1 MPTLD
6 PIRPLP
12 ADDDALRAALAD
24 CELAPLLPAVAHLT
38 GDLSL
43 LRDELRPAPGAFMQ
57 PPSLT
62 PEQQAAVV
70 DRACTALTQ
79 WRDAGMPPA
88 PPTTEADLVRL
99 MEFAIGETPDR
110 MYLGLLEEELEP
122 GGVDLRAPQWHK
134 DELDAASDGPR
145 PFLVAIIGAG
155 MSGLLTAHRLQQ
167 AGVDFVI
174 LEKNDD
180 VGGTWWENTYPGC
193 RVDVPNHLY
202 SYSFAQRADWEY
214 RFTPQTLLIDYFR
227 EVADHFGLREHIRFG
242 TEVASAV
249 YDETT
254 DRWNLTLRTD
264 AGEETL
270 LADALVSA
278 VGQLNR
284 PRLPDIEGRD
294 SFTGPSFHSA
304 QWDHDVALAGRRVAV
319 IGTAASAV
327 QLMPHVSDAVRA
339 ADGDGELL
347 IFQRSPNWIS
357 TNPAYTQPLPSGVRW
372 MATHVPGYLQWYRFT
387 LFWGLTEGGLPA
399 CRVDPGW
406 HGDGRSVSEL
416 NDLLRQFS
424 TAGIEAQLADRPDLL
439 EVSIPP
445 YPPMAKRML
454 IDDGRWW
461 ATLKADTT
469 TLVTDRIARITPT
482 GIVTV
487 DTEGKE
493 VEHAVDVIVYA
504 TGFLASDFLLPMRV
518 IGVGGVDLH
527 EWWSDNPRAYLGV
540 TIPHFPKLFCLYGP
554 NTNIVANGSI
564 IFFSE
569 CGARY
574 AVDCIRLLLESGASR
589 LDLREDVLD
598 AFSRK
603 VDEGNANMAWG
614 ASDARSW
621 YQNRSGKVTQN
632 WPFNLVEYWERT
644 RQVDP
649 ADYVTT

>member
-6 PIRPLP
+6 PIQPLP

-24 CELAPLLPAVAHLT
+24 CELAPLLAAVAHLT

-57 PPSLT
+57 PATLT

-70 DRACTALTQ
+70 EVAFGALVR

-88 PPTTEADLVRL
+88 PATSEADLVRL

-122 GGVDLRAPQWHK
+122 GGVDLRAPQWTK
-134 DELDAASDGPR
+134 GALAPDRDFR
-145 PFLVAIIGAG
+145 VAIIGAG

-174 LEKNDD
+174 IEKNDD

-202 SYSFAQRADWEY
+202 SYSFAQRADWEF
-214 RFTPQTLLIDYFR
+214 RFTPQKLLIDYFR
-227 EVADHFGLREHIRFG
+227 EVADDFGLREHIRFG
-242 TEVASAV
+242 TEVASAA
-249 YDETT
+249 YDEATEQ
-254 DRWNLTLRTD
+254 WHLALRGPS
-264 AGEETL
+264 GEETL
-270 LADALVSA
+270 VADALVSA

-284 PRLPDIEGRD
+284 PRYPDIDGRA
-294 SFTGPSFHSA
+294 SFAGPSFHSA
-304 QWDHDVALAGRRVAV
+304 RWDDSVDLAGKRVAV

-327 QLMPHVSDAVRA
+327 QLMPHVSDRVGP
-339 ADGDGELL
+339 ADGGGELL

-357 TNPAYTQPLPSGVRW
+357 TNPQYTQPLPAGVRW

-399 CRVDPGW
+399 CRVDPAWNNG
-406 HGDGRSVSEL
+406 GKSVSEI
-416 NDLLRQFS
+416 NDLLRQFA
-424 TAGIEAQLADRPDLL
+424 TAGIEAELADRPDLL
-439 EVSIPP
+439 AVAIPP

-461 ATLKADTT
+461 QTLKADTT
-469 TLVTDRIARITPT
+469 TLVTDHIARITPT
-482 GIVTV
+482 GVVTV
-487 DTEGKE
+487 DDSGVE
-493 VEHAVDVIVYA
+493 VAHEVDVIIYA
-504 TGFLASDFLLPMRV
+504 TGFQASDFLLPMQV
-518 IGVGGVDLH
+518 TGAGGVDLH
-527 EWWSDNPRAYLGV
+527 QWWADNPRAYLGV

-574 AVDCIRLLLESGASR
+574 AVDCIRLLLETGSSR

-598 AFSRK
+598 AFSQH

-614 ASDARSW
+614 ASDAKSW
-621 YQNRSGKVTQN
+621 YKNRTGKVTQN

-644 RQVDP
+644 RAVDP
-649 ADYVTT
+649 TDYSLT

>member
-6 PIRPLP
+6 PIQPLP
-12 ADDDALRAALAD
+12 DDDDALRAALAD
-24 CELAPLLPAVAHLT
+24 CELAPLLAAVAHLT
-38 GDLSL
+38 GDRSL
-43 LRDELRPAPGAFMQ
+43 LREELRPAPGGFMQ
-57 PPSLT
+57 PASLT
-62 PEQQAAVV
+62 PEQQAVV
-70 DRACTALTQ
+70 IDSAFSALTA
-79 WRDAGMPPA
+79 WRDAGRPPA
-88 PPTTEADLVRL
+88 PPTSEADLVHL

-134 DELDAASDGPR
+134 ADLASPR
-145 PFLVAIIGAG
+145 DFLVAIVGAG

-174 LEKNDD
+174 IEKNDE

-214 RFTPQTLLIDYFR
+214 RFTPQRLLIDYFR
-227 EVADHFGLREHIRFG
+227 EVADHFGLRDHIRFG
-242 TEVASAV
+242 TEVASAT
-249 YDETT
+249 YDEATEK
-254 DRWNLTLRTD
+254 WQLSLRT
-264 AGEETL
+264 AGANGSGDETL
-270 LADALVSA
+270 VADAVVSA

-284 PRLPDIEGRD
+284 PRLPDIQGRD
-294 SFTGPSFHSA
+294 TFTGPSFHSA
-304 QWDHDVALAGRRVAV
+304 HWDDSVALAGRRVAV

-327 QLMPHVSDAVRA
+327 QLMPHVSDRA
-339 ADGDGELL
+339 GAEGELL

-357 TNPAYTQPLPSGVRW
+357 TNPAYTQPLPDGLRW

-399 CRVDPGW
+399 CRVDPNWDDG
-406 HGDGRSVSEL
+406 GRSVSEV
-416 NDLLRQFS
+416 NDLLRQFA
-424 TAGIEAQLADRPDLL
+424 TAGIEAQLADRPEILA
-439 EVSIPP
+439 VAIPP

-469 TLVTDRIARITPT
+469 TLVTDHIARITPS

-487 DTEGKE
+487 DASGDE
-493 VEHAVDVIVYA
+493 VEHGVDVIVYA
-504 TGFLASDFLLPMRV
+504 TGFRASDFLLPMHV
-518 IGVGGVDLH
+518 TGVGGVDLH

-574 AVDCIRLLLESGASR
+574 AVDCIRLLLETGSSR

-598 AFSRK
+598 AFGK
-603 VDEGNANMAWG
+603 LVDEGNANMAWG
-614 ASDARSW
+614 ASDAKSW
-621 YQNRSGKVTQN
+621 YKNRTGKVTQN

-644 RQVDP
+644 KQVNP
-649 ADYVTT
+649 ADYQLT

>member
-6 PIRPLP
+6 PIQPLP
-12 ADDDALRAALAD
+12 ADDAALRGALTD

-38 GDLSL
+38 GDHSL
-43 LRDELRPAPGAFMQ
+43 LRDDLRPAPGGFMQ
-57 PPSLT
+57 PPSLNE
-62 PEQQAAVV
+62 EQQAAVV
-70 DRACTALTQ
+70 DTAFAALTR
-79 WRDAGMPPA
+79 WRDAGRPPA
-88 PPTTEADLVRL
+88 PVTSEADLVRL
-99 MEFAIGETPDR
+99 MEFAIGESVDP

-134 DELDAASDGPR
+134 RDLAPDRA
-145 PFLVAIIGAG
+145 FTVAIIGAG

-174 LEKNDD
+174 VEKNDD

-202 SYSFAQRADWEY
+202 SYSFAQRADWQF
-214 RFTPQTLLIDYFR
+214 RFTPQTLLIEYFR

-249 YDETT
+249 YDEVTEQ
-254 DRWNLTLRTD
+254 WQLALRGPGATGD
-264 AGEETL
+264 ADETL
-270 LADALVSA
+270 VADALVSA

-284 PRLPDIEGRD
+284 PRFPDIEGRD
-294 SFTGPSFHSA
+294 SFAGPSFHSA
-304 QWDHDVALAGRRVAV
+304 RWDHSVPLAGRKVAV

-327 QLMPHVSDAVRA
+327 QLMPHVSDQVGP
-339 ADGDGELL
+339 DGNLL

-357 TNPAYTQPLPSGVRW
+357 TNPAYTQPLPDGLRW
-372 MATHVPGYLQWYRFT
+372 MAAHVPGYLQWYRFT

-399 CRVDPGW
+399 CRVDPNWDG
-406 HGDGRSVSEL
+406 GGRSVSEI

-424 TAGIEAQLADRPDLL
+424 VAGIEAQLAERPDLL
-439 EVSIPP
+439 AVAIPP

-461 ATLKADTT
+461 RTLEADTT
-469 TLVTDRIARITPT
+469 ALVTDRIERITPT
-482 GIVTV
+482 GVVTS
-487 DTEGKE
+487 DGT
-493 VEHAVDVIVYA
+493 EHAVDVIIYA
-504 TGFLASDFLLPMRV
+504 TGFQASDFLLPMQV
-518 IGVGGVDLH
+518 TGVGGVDLH
-527 EWWSDNPRAYLGV
+527 EWWADNPRAYLGV
-540 TIPHFPKLFCLYGP
+540 TIPRFPKLFCLYGP

-574 AVDCIRLLLESGASR
+574 AVDCIRLLLETGTSR

-598 AFSRK
+598 AFGAK
-603 VDEGNANMAWG
+603 IDEGNANMAWG
-614 ASDARSW
+614 ASDAKSW
-621 YQNRSGKVTQN
+621 YKNRTGKVTQN

-644 RQVDP
+644 KQVD
-649 ADYVTT
+649 ANDYSLT

>member
-6 PIRPLP
+6 PIQPLP

-24 CELAPLLPAVAHLT
+24 CELAPLLPSVAHLT
-38 GDLSL
+38 GELSL
-43 LRDELRPAPGAFMQ
+43 LRDELRPSPGGFMQ
-57 PPSLT
+57 PASLN
-62 PEQQAAVV
+62 PEQQTAVV
-70 DRACTALTQ
+70 DAAFAALTR
-79 WRDAGMPPA
+79 WRDAGRPPA
-88 PPTTEADLVRL
+88 PATTEADLVRL
-99 MEFAIGETPDR
+99 MEFAIGESVDP

-122 GGVDLRAPQWHK
+122 GGVDRRAPQWHRA
-134 DELDAASDGPR
+134 ELAPERD
-145 PFLVAIIGAG
+145 FTVAIIGAG

-202 SYSFAQRADWEY
+202 SYSFAQRADWQF

-227 EVADHFGLREHIRFG
+227 EVADHFGLREKIRFG

-249 YDETT
+249 YDEAT
-254 DRWNLTLRTD
+254 DQWQLALRGSGGD
-264 AGEETL
+264 GSREETL
-270 LADALVSA
+270 VADAMVSA

-284 PRLPDIEGRD
+284 PRLPAIEGRE
-294 SFTGPSFHSA
+294 SFAGPSFHSA
-304 QWDHDVALAGRRVAV
+304 RWDHSVDLSGKRVAV

-327 QLMPHVSDAVRA
+327 QLMPHVSEA
-339 ADGDGELL
+339 ADELL

-357 TNPAYTQPLPSGVRW
+357 TNPAYTQPLPDGLRW

-399 CRVDPGW
+399 CRVDPSWDGE
-406 HGDGRSVSEL
+406 GRSVSEI
-416 NDLLRQFS
+416 NDLLRQFGA
-424 TAGIEAQLADRPDLL
+424 AGIEAQLADRPDLL
-439 EVSIPP
+439 AVSIPP

-461 ATLKADTT
+461 ETLKADTT
-469 TLVTDRIARITPT
+469 TLVTDRIARITEHA
-482 GIVTV
+482 IVTS
-487 DTEGKE
+487 DGTGAE
-493 VEHAVDVIVYA
+493 VEHPIDVIIYA
-504 TGFLASDFLLPMRV
+504 TGFHASDFLLPMQV
-518 IGVGGVDLH
+518 TGVDGVDLH
-527 EWWSDNPRAYLGV
+527 EWWADNPRAYLGV

-574 AVDCIRLLLESGASR
+574 AVDCIRLLLETGRSR

-598 AFSRK
+598 AFGK
-603 VDEGNANMAWG
+603 LVDEGNANMAWG
-614 ASDARSW
+614 ASDAKSW
-621 YQNRSGKVTQN
+621 YKNRTGKVTQN

-644 RQVDP
+644 KQVDEE
-649 ADYVTT
+649 DYSLA

>member
-1 MPTLD
+1 MRPMPTLD
-6 PIRPLP
+6 PILPLP
-12 ADDDALRAALAD
+12 VDDDALRTALAD
-24 CELAPLLPAVAHLT
+24 CELAPLLAAVAHLT
-38 GDLSL
+38 GDQSL
-43 LRDELRPAPGAFMQ
+43 LRDDLRPAPGGFMQ
-57 PPSLT
+57 PATLT
-62 PEQQAAVV
+62 PEQQAAVIDV
-70 DRACTALTQ
+70 AFTALTQ
-79 WRDAGMPPA
+79 WRAAGMPPA
-88 PPTTEADLVRL
+88 PPTSEADLVRL

-122 GGVDLRAPQWHK
+122 GGVDLRAPQWHRR
-134 DELDAASDGPR
+134 ELAADR
-145 PFLVAIIGAG
+145 NFTVAIIGAG

-202 SYSFAQRADWEY
+202 SYSFAQRADWQF

-227 EVADHFGLREHIRFG
+227 EVADHFGLREHTRFG

-254 DRWNLTLRTD
+254 DQWQLALRTSD
-264 AGEETL
+264 GQEETL
-270 LADALVSA
+270 VADALVSA

-284 PRLPDIEGRD
+284 PRFPDIEGRD
-294 SFTGPSFHSA
+294 SFAGPSFHSA
-304 QWDHDVALAGRRVAV
+304 RWDHSVPLAGKRVAV

-327 QLMPHVSDAVRA
+327 QLMPHVSDAA
-339 ADGDGELL
+339 HELL

-357 TNPAYTQPLPSGVRW
+357 TNPAYTQPLPDGLRW

-399 CRVDPGW
+399 CRVDPNW
-406 HGDGRSVSEL
+406 DGDGRSVSEI

-424 TAGIEAQLADRPDLL
+424 TAGIEAHLAERPDLL
-439 EVSIPP
+439 AVAIPP

-461 ATLKADTT
+461 ETLKADTT
-469 TLVTDRIARITPT
+469 TLVTDHIARITAT
-482 GIVTV
+482 GIVTA
-487 DTEGKE
+487 DAAGTE
-493 VEHAVDVIVYA
+493 VEHAVDVIIYA
-504 TGFLASDFLLPMRV
+504 TGFTASDFLLPMAV
-518 IGVGGVDLH
+518 TGVGGVDLH
-527 EWWSDNPRAYLGV
+527 EWWADNPRAYLGV

-574 AVDCIRLLLESGASR
+574 AVDCIRLLLETGTSR
-589 LDLREDVLD
+589 LDLRGDVLD
-598 AFSRK
+598 AFSAT

-614 ASDARSW
+614 ASDAKSW
-621 YQNRSGKVTQN
+621 YKNRTGKVTQN

-644 RQVDP
+644 KQVDA
-649 ADYVTT
+649 ADYSLT